1 MQQVIRVFHTLLP
14 DFVEQVSAQIVD
26 RHIPVYETLPRRQV
40 ESALYNAIRSLGVDL
55 AQGTTTVYADYWR
68 NVALQ
73 RAQQGVSP
81 VHSMLVTNLSTN
93 VMTSQLKYALGE
105 QPQALAWWLERMH
118 TIISLG
124 MLVMTEARIDALR
137 QIGQLPPDPGSGQT
151 LLPQAAAPA
160 RGSAQRQSNITVIDA
175 AWIPAESLHIQT
187 LGQARAW
194 RGGTEIASWGRKSAL
209 ALLSILITWRDQ
221 WLQREQI
228 SELLWPEADPATAET
243 QFKVAL
249 NALTSSLEPT
259 RMPRAG
265 SRYIERRGTA
275 YRLNTGAP
283 GVQLDVVRFAGLLG
297 RAEGASDPAAA
308 ADLYRRALALYQG
321 DYLADCL
328 YSDWASAER
337 ERLLNQYL
345 NAACRLAELALQA
358 GDLAEAR
365 RWAEAVLD
373 REACW
378 EQAYQILLRAFAL
391 QQNRALICRTF
402 ERCTTA
408 LHSELGLA
416 PLPETIAAYQSAL
429 RACAAPVASG

>member
-1 MQQVIRVFHTLLP
+1 MQQVIRVFQTLLP

-26 RHIPVYETLPRRQV
+26 RHIPVYEALPRRQV

-68 NVALQ
+68 DVALQ
-73 RAQQGVSP
+73 RAQQGISP

-93 VMTSQLKYALGE
+93 VMTTQLKHVLGE

-137 QIGQLPPDPGSGQT
+137 RIGQLPAELPSSPA
-151 LLPQAAAPA
+151 LLPPIAPA
-160 RGSAQRQSNITVIDA
+160 RPDSQWPSAIKIIDS
-175 AWIPAESLHIQT
+175 AWITAEPLHIQT

-194 RGGTEIASWGRKSAL
+194 RGGVEITSWGRKSAL

-228 SELLWPEADPATAET
+228 SELLWPESDPATAES

-249 NALTSSLEPT
+249 NALTTSLEPA
-259 RMPRAG
+259 RLPRAG

-275 YRLNTGAP
+275 YRLNTAAP
-283 GVQLDVVRFAGLLG
+283 GIQLDVLRFERLLD
-297 RAEGASDPAAA
+297 RAASAEPGAD
-308 ADLYRRALALYQG
+308 ADLYRQALELYQG

-328 YSDWASAER
+328 YSDWAGPAR
-337 ERLLNQYL
+337 ERLRTQYL
-345 NAACRLAELALQA
+345 GAAGRLAELALEA
-358 GDLAEAR
+358 GASAEAR
-365 RWAEAVLD
+365 RWAEAVLERD
-373 REACW
+373 VCW
-378 EQAYQILLRAFAL
+378 EPAYQILLRAAAL
-391 QQNRALICRTF
+391 EDNRALIRRTF
-402 ERCTTA
+402 QRCAAA
-408 LHSELGLA
+408 LQAELGLD
-416 PLPETIAAYQSAL
+416 PLPETSAVYHAAL
-429 RACAAPVASG
+429 RAVASK